1 VPPVSTTF
9 RRTGLL
15 LCSLAVVA
23 LMSVVLPARASSGA
37 STAADATWGTAPAAD
52 GRSQLVW
59 AMQPAGGKVY
69 VGGEFT
75 QLVPPAGDNGPAV
88 TRNHLAAFDIDSHAL
103 LPWDPDAN
111 GNVRALALSADGTK
125 LYVGGDFTKIG
136 GVSAS
141 KIAVLDLATGK
152 VVKTFK
158 SQVKGRVFSIALSGN
173 RLFVGGDFTEVGVAG
188 GGTVT
193 RNTVA
198 ALDATTGAVLD
209 WTPPPLGPGRYLG
222 HTGTPTPDA
231 PSGYTYAVAVPAD
244 GSRVYVGGNFLD
256 LGGQGGMV
264 VLDGS
269 TGAALAQQWTVDRPV
284 FDLSVWPGDGTT
296 VFAATGGPG
305 GRIFAFR
312 PSVPSRPLWK
322 ASVDGDAVGVAAS
335 NTTVFLVGH
344 YDYIVNKKS
353 DCYQYCPDGT
363 PRKHL
368 TAFDAATG
376 AVDPWNPA
384 ADTPTGPYSVAV
396 GDDHVF
402 VGGEFTKINGAPQP
416 GFAQFA
422 LPPSL
427 PPATSSTTATTSHS
441 STSSTTATT
450 SHSSTSTTATT
461 SPSSSTSSTT
471 ATTAPSSTSSTT
483 ATTVKPQPPTTTTL
497 PPTTT
502 TTRPRGLLGGLFG

>member
-1 VPPVSTTF
+1 MPPVSTAF

-23 LMSVVLPARASSGA
+23 LMSAVLPARAASGA
-37 STAADATWGTAPAAD
+37 STAADATWGTAPASN
-52 GRSQLVW
+52 GRSELVW

-88 TRNHLAAFDIDSHAL
+88 TRNHLAAFDVNSHAL

-111 GNVRALALSADGTK
+111 GIVRSLALSADGTK

-136 GVSAS
+136 GVSAP
-141 KIAVLDLATGK
+141 KIALLDLASGK

-158 SQVKGRVFSIALSGN
+158 SLVKGRVFSIALSGN
-173 RLFVGGDFTEVGVAG
+173 RLFVGGDFKQVGVP
-188 GGTVT
+188 GGTAVT

-198 ALDATTGAVLD
+198 ALDAATGTVLD
-209 WTPPPLGPGRYLG
+209 WVPPPLGPGRYMG

-256 LGGQGGMV
+256 FGGQGGMV
-264 VLDGS
+264 VLDGA
-269 TGAALAQQWTVDRPV
+269 TGAALAQQWTIDRPV

-305 GRIFAFR
+305 GRIYAFR
-312 PSVPSRPLWK
+312 PSTPSRPFWK

-363 PRKHL
+363 PRRHL

-376 AVDPWNPA
+376 AVDPWNPT

-402 VGGEFTKINGAPQP
+402 VGGEFNKINGAPQP
-416 GFAQFA
+416 GFAQFGM
-422 LPPSL
+422 PPSV
-427 PPATSSTTATTSHS
+427 PPATTPPSSTSTTATTSHS
-441 STSSTTATT
+441 STSSTTTT
-450 SHSSTSTTATT
+450 TR
-461 SPSSSTSSTT
+461 
-471 ATTAPSSTSSTT
+471 
-483 ATTVKPQPPTTTTL
+483 PTTTTTQPA

-502 TTRPRGLLGGLFG
+502 TTGPTTTTTQAAPTTTTTQPAPTTTTTQPGLLGGLFG